1 MNVLQAVLANGF
13 LQLALAAGLV
23 SAVGCGV
30 VGSLV
35 VVRRITFLAGGIA
48 HAVLGGMGVAHLLG
62 VDPIA
67 GAAVAAVVAALLVGW
82 IGLKARQR
90 EDVLI
95 ASVWAIGM
103 AIGIVAIA
111 HTPGY
116 STDLMSYL
124 LGNLLMITPA
134 QVWAMAVL
142 DLLMLT
148 VLVALYRPLVAT
160 VFDEEFAR
168 VRGLPTTALYL
179 GLLVVV
185 ALAVVVLVQAVGLV
199 LVMALLALPA
209 ATMLLWATS
218 IGRLML
224 GATAVAALV
233 IVVGLGLAFE
243 TDSPAGATIVLCAA
257 ALYLAAIA
265 LKWVAARLQRR
276 AGLSRGPAASR

>member
-1 MNVLQAVLANGF
+1 MNFLHALLEHGF
-13 LQLALAAGLV
+13 LQLALVAGLV

-62 VDPIA
+62 HDPIA
-67 GAAVAAVVAALLVGW
+67 GAAIAAVLVALLIGW
-82 IGLKARQR
+82 IGLKVGQR
-90 EDVLI
+90 EDMLI
-95 ASVWAIGM
+95 GSVWAIGM
-103 AIGIVAIA
+103 AVGIVAIA

-124 LGNLLMITPA
+124 LGSLLMVTRE
-134 QVWAMAVL
+134 QVWAMALL
-142 DLLMLT
+142 DVLMLG
-148 VLVALYRPLVAT
+148 VLAALYRPLVAT

-179 GLLVVV
+179 GLLAVV

-199 LVMALLALPA
+199 LVMALLTLPA
-209 ATMLLWATS
+209 ATALLWAS
-218 IGRLML
+218 SVGRLML
-224 GATAVAALV
+224 GATAVAGAV
-233 IVVGLGLAFE
+233 IVTGLDVAFE

-257 ALYLAAIA
+257 ALYLAALA
-265 LKWVAARLQRR
+265 LKWLARRRRQRR
-276 AGLSRGPAASR
+276 PRRPA